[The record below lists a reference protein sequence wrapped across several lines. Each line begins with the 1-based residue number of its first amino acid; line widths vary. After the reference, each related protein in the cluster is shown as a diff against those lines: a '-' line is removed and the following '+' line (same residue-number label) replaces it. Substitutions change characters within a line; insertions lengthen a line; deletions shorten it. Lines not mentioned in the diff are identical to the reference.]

1 MSSRALSSP
10 VHSNLEIFDFS
21 NPRISFIHP
30 PKHPFLIN
38 IPFSPAK
45 FPSKLTLLYPT
56 HRHIKTEIRVSSVL
70 DNEENPDEKSS
81 IVDAQEAVS
90 EILQETGLS
99 KEESMKIALNSP
111 KYVRMLIDSVMDLD
125 ELSLWKS
132 WRIEN
137 EDNNVGTLS
146 FKKKVFY
153 MAKEKGDNGL
163 LPFLESVGL
172 NPMSSTHIARYLVS
186 ESLPSVIHK
195 VNYVKQLLFDGSDD
209 EGFVGKNA
217 RRMMMQLSIFVDEDV
232 QQTLSFFEKME
243 ARRGG
248 LGMLGSKDSSFQ
260 YIIQSFPRILMLS
273 VENHL
278 KPLVKFL
285 EGIGVPKER
294 VRAIF
299 LLFPP
304 AIFYDIEKDLKPRM
318 RAFEKI
324 GAEEKDI
331 GRMLV
336 KYPWILSHG
345 IQENYGKILSFFE
358 LEKVPK
364 VSVDQAIK
372 SWPHLLGCSTSKM
385 KSMVEQIDDLEIRNK
400 KLGQVIASSPQLLL
414 KKPNEFL
421 QVVIFMEELGF
432 DTESTGRILCRC
444 PEVFAANID
453 KTLKRKIKFLNDIGI
468 SKDHL
473 PRVIRKYPELL
484 VSDIDHTLLPRVKY
498 LMQAGLSK
506 REVASMIRRFSPLLG
521 YSIDEVLKPKLEF
534 LVNSMEKPVKDVVE
548 YPRYFSYSLDKKI
561 KPRFWVLKGR
571 SLDCSLKDML
581 GKNDE
586 DFATDFMGIGRVL
599 IPPSSLQ

>member
-10 VHSNLEIFDFS
+10 VHTNLDTFDFP
-21 NPRISFIHP
+21 NPRIPFIHP
-30 PKHPFLIN
+30 VNPPFLIK

-45 FPSKLTLLYPT
+45 FPPKLALLHPT
-56 HRHIKTEIRVSSVL
+56 RRYLRTEIRVSSAVN
-70 DNEENPDEKSS
+70 NEENPDEESS
-81 IVDAQEAVS
+81 IIDAQEAVS

-99 KEESMKIALNSP
+99 KEESVEIALNSP
-111 KYVRMLIDSVMDLD
+111 KYVKMLIDSVMDLD

-137 EDNNVGTLS
+137 EDNVGNLS

-163 LPFLESVGL
+163 LPFLESLGL

-195 VNYVKQLLFDGSDD
+195 VNYVKELLFDGNKDD
-209 EGFVGKNA
+209 GFIGKNA

-278 KPLVKFL
+278 KPLVEFL
-285 EGIGVPKER
+285 VGIGVPKER
-294 VRAIF
+294 VKAVF

-324 GAEEKDI
+324 GSEEKDI
-331 GRMLV
+331 GKMLV
-336 KYPWILSHG
+336 KYPWILSYG
-345 IQENYGKILSFFE
+345 IQENYEKILSFFE

-385 KSMVEQIDDLEIRNK
+385 KSMVEQFDDIEIRNK
-400 KLGQVIASSPQLLL
+400 KLGRVIASSPQLLL
-414 KKPNEFL
+414 KKPHEFL
-421 QVVIFMEELGF
+421 QVVTFMEELGF
-432 DTESTGRILCRC
+432 DTESTGQILCRC
-444 PEVFAANID
+444 PEVFAANVD
-453 KTLKRKIKFLNDIGI
+453 KTLKKKIKFLDDIGI
-468 SKDHL
+468 SKDCL

-484 VSDIDHTLLPRVKY
+484 VSDIDHALLPRVKY
-498 LMQAGLSK
+498 LMKAGLSK

-571 SLDCSLKDML
+571 NTDCSLKDML

-586 DFATDFMGIGRVL
+586 DFASDFMGIGRMSV
-599 IPPSSLQ
+599 PPSSLQ

>member
-10 VHSNLEIFDFS
+10 IHSNLETFDFS
-21 NPRISFIHP
+21 IPRISFVHP

-45 FPSKLTLLYPT
+45 FPSKLILLYPA

-81 IVDAQEAVS
+81 IIDAQEAVS

-111 KYVRMLIDSVMDLD
+111 KYVKMLIDSVMDLD

-137 EDNNVGTLS
+137 EDNVGILS

-153 MAKEKGDNGL
+153 MAKEKGDNGI

-195 VNYVKQLLFDGSDD
+195 VNYVKELLFDGSND

-318 RAFEKI
+318 RALEKI

-331 GRMLV
+331 GRILV
-336 KYPWILSHG
+336 KYPWILSNG

-414 KKPNEFL
+414 KKPHEFL

-468 SKDHL
+468 SKDYL
-473 PRVIRKYPELL
+473 PRVLRKYPELL

-586 DFATDFMGIGRVL
+586 DFATDFMGIGRML

>member
-10 VHSNLEIFDFS
+10 VHSNLDTFDFF
-21 NPRISFIHP
+21 NTRISLIHP
-30 PKHPFLIN
+30 AKHPFLVN

-45 FPSKLTLLYPT
+45 FPSKLTLLFST
-56 HRHIKTEIRVSSVL
+56 HRYIKTEIRVSSVL
-70 DNEENPDEKSS
+70 DNDENPDEKSS
-81 IVDAQEAVS
+81 IIDAQEAVS

-111 KYVRMLIDSVMDLD
+111 KYVKMLIDSVMELD
-125 ELSLWKS
+125 ALSLWKS

-137 EDNNVGTLS
+137 EDNVETSS

-153 MAKEKGDNGL
+153 MAKEKGDNGI

-172 NPMSSTHIARYLVS
+172 NPMTSTHIARYLVS
-186 ESLPSVIHK
+186 DSLPSVIHK
-195 VNYVKQLLFDGSDD
+195 VNYVKELLFDGSDD
-209 EGFVGKNA
+209 EGFIGKNA

-248 LGMLGSKDSSFQ
+248 LGMLGSKDLSFQ

-273 VENHL
+273 VENHT

-318 RAFEKI
+318 RVFEKI
-324 GAEEKDI
+324 GAQEKDI
-331 GRMLV
+331 GRMLL
-336 KYPWILSHG
+336 KYPWILSNG

-364 VSVDQAIK
+364 VSVDHAIK

-414 KKPNEFL
+414 KKPHEFL
-421 QVVIFMEELGF
+421 QVVTFMEELGF

-453 KTLKRKIKFLNDIGI
+453 KTLKRKIKFLDDIGI
-468 SKDHL
+468 SKDYL

-571 SLDCSLKDML
+571 SVDCSLKDML

-586 DFATDFMGIGRVL
+586 DFATDFMGIGRTL

>member
-1 MSSRALSSP
+1 
-10 VHSNLEIFDFS
+10 
-21 NPRISFIHP
+21 
-30 PKHPFLIN
+30 
-38 IPFSPAK
+38 
-45 FPSKLTLLYPT
+45 
-56 HRHIKTEIRVSSVL
+56 
-70 DNEENPDEKSS
+70 
-81 IVDAQEAVS
+81 
-90 EILQETGLS
+90 
-99 KEESMKIALNSP
+99 MKIALNSP
-111 KYVRMLIDSVMDLD
+111 KYVKMLIDSVMELD

-137 EDNNVGTLS
+137 EDNVGTLS
-146 FKKKVFY
+146 FKKKCWFESNVFNSY
-153 MAKEKGDNGL
+153 C
-163 LPFLESVGL
+163 
-172 NPMSSTHIARYLVS
+172 RYLVS

-195 VNYVKQLLFDGSDD
+195 VNYVKELLFDGSDD
-209 EGFVGKNA
+209 DGFIGRNA

-294 VRAIF
+294 FRSIF

-304 AIFYDIEKDLKPRM
+304 AICYDVEKDLKPRM
-318 RAFEKI
+318 HAFEEI

-331 GRMLV
+331 GKMLV
-336 KYPWILSHG
+336 KYPWILSNG
-345 IQENYGKILSFFE
+345 IQGNYKKILSFFE

-414 KKPNEFL
+414 KKP
-421 QVVIFMEELGF
+421 
-432 DTESTGRILCRC
+432 
-444 PEVFAANID
+444 
-453 KTLKRKIKFLNDIGI
+453 
-468 SKDHL
+468 H
-473 PRVIRKYPELL
+473 ELL
-484 VSDIDHTLLPRVKY
+484 QC

-521 YSIDEVLKPKLEF
+521 YSIDEVLKPKLNF

-561 KPRFWVLKGR
+561 KPRFWVLKGPNI
-571 SLDCSLKDML
+571 DCSLKDML

-586 DFATDFMGIGRVL
+586 DFASDFMGIGRML
-599 IPPSSLQ
+599 ITPSSLQ

>member
-10 VHSNLEIFDFS
+10 VHSNLETFDFS
-21 NPRISFIHP
+21 NTRISFIHP

-81 IVDAQEAVS
+81 IIDAQEAVS

-99 KEESMKIALNSP
+99 KEESIKIALNSP

-137 EDNNVGTLS
+137 EDNVGTLS

-195 VNYVKQLLFDGSDD
+195 VNYVKELLFDGSDD
-209 EGFVGKNA
+209 ERFVGKNA

-468 SKDHL
+468 SKDYL

-484 VSDIDHTLLPRVKY
+484 VSNIDHTLLPRVKY

-586 DFATDFMGIGRVL
+586 DFATDFMGIGRTL

>member
-10 VHSNLEIFDFS
+10 VHSNLETFDFS

-30 PKHPFLIN
+30 PKLPFLIN

-45 FPSKLTLLYPT
+45 FPSKLTLLYPI

-81 IVDAQEAVS
+81 IIDAQEAVS

-111 KYVRMLIDSVMDLD
+111 KYVKMLIDSVMDLD

-137 EDNNVGTLS
+137 EDNVGTLS

-153 MAKEKGDNGL
+153 IAKEKGDNGL

-195 VNYVKQLLFDGSDD
+195 VNYVKELLFDGSND

-336 KYPWILSHG
+336 KYPWILSNG

-372 SWPHLLGCSTSKM
+372 SWPHLLGCSTSKL

-414 KKPNEFL
+414 KKPHEFL

-453 KTLKRKIKFLNDIGI
+453 KTLKRKIKFLNSIGI
-468 SKDHL
+468 SKDYV

-498 LMQAGLSK
+498 LMRAGLSK

-586 DFATDFMGIGRVL
+586 DFATDFMGIGRML

>member
-10 VHSNLEIFDFS
+10 VHSNLETFDFS
-21 NPRISFIHP
+21 ITRISFIHP

-56 HRHIKTEIRVSSVL
+56 HRHIKTETRVSSVL
-70 DNEENPDEKSS
+70 DNEENPNEKSS
-81 IVDAQEAVS
+81 IIDAQEAVS

-99 KEESMKIALNSP
+99 KEESIKIALNSP
-111 KYVRMLIDSVMDLD
+111 KYVKMLIDSVMDLD

-137 EDNNVGTLS
+137 EDNVGTLP

-163 LPFLESVGL
+163 LPFLESVCL

-195 VNYVKQLLFDGSDD
+195 VNYVKELLFDGSDD

-331 GRMLV
+331 GRMIM
-336 KYPWILSHG
+336 KYPWILSNG

-414 KKPNEFL
+414 KKPHEFL

-432 DTESTGRILCRC
+432 DTESTGRILFRC
-444 PEVFAANID
+444 PEVFAASID
-453 KTLKRKIKFLNDIGI
+453 KTLKRKIEFLNDIGI
-468 SKDHL
+468 SKDYL

-534 LVNSMEKPVKDVVE
+534 LVNSMEKPVKDVVD

-586 DFATDFMGIGRVL
+586 DFATDFMGIGRML
-599 IPPSSLQ
+599 TPPSSLQ